1 MTTKLIIEIE
11 DDLHTK
17 LKHKAIDQQTTL
29 RDMIIPV
36 LEKLVK

>member
-11 DDLHTK
+11 DELHTK
-17 LKHKAIDQQTTL
+17 LKHKAIDEKTTL
-29 RDMIIPV
+29 RELVIPV

>member
-11 DDLHTK
+11 DELHIK
-17 LKHKAIDQQTTL
+17 LKHKAIDQKTTL
-29 RDMIIPV
+29 RDLVIPA